1 MMNIMHTLK
10 KMRNKKRKL
19 KPAVKLVLFLLIV
32 ILIVTLFF
40 LFKDDKNNTKETK
53 KTNTTENNKPA
64 KPTEPEKPKNKFAA
78 GKYYIENNLARYEA
92 YLEANP
98 ELDIDEVI
106 KCVNSGIDK
115 TWYEDVE
122 PTDLSKGNLVIINKL
137 HYVDQNYEP
146 DNLVSMS
153 GYGNGYLVKD
163 AHDAYA
169 EMYEAAKAD
178 GMNLIITTSYRSY
191 GFQSTLYNNYV
202 KQDGQ
207 ASADT
212 YSARPGYSEHHS
224 GLAVDLSTP
233 SLTNAFTE
241 FIYTDEYQW
250 MKKNSY
256 KYGFIQRYTD
266 ENQYITGYQPEAWH
280 YRYVGK
286 DVAKYIYENNITFE
300 EYYAYFV
307 ENKKD

>member
-10 KMRNKKRKL
+10 KMKNRRRKL
-19 KPAVKLVLFLLIV
+19 KPAAKFIILLLFV
-32 ILIVTLFF
+32 IIIMGLFF
-40 LFKDDKNNTKETK
+40 VFKN
-53 KTNTTENNKPA
+53 NNKPKDNNEPNNSTNNNTN
-64 KPTEPEKPKNKFAA
+64 KPSNPDKPDNKPKNKFES
-78 GKYYIENNLARYEA
+78 GKYYIEKNLERYQA
-92 YLEANP
+92 YYEDNSDLS
-98 ELDIDEVI
+98 IDEVI
-106 KCVNSGIDK
+106 KRVNSGIDK

-122 PTDLSKGNLVIINKL
+122 PTDLTKGNLMIINKL
-137 HYVDQNYEP
+137 HYVDKNFEP

-163 AHDAYA
+163 THDAYA
-169 EMYEAAKAD
+169 EMYAAAKED
-178 GMNLIITTSYRSY
+178 GMNLLVTTSYRNY
-191 GFQSTLYNNYV
+191 GFQSTLYWNYV
-202 KQDGQ
+202 NSDGQ

-241 FIYTDEYQW
+241 FVYTDEYKW
-250 MKKNSY
+250 MQANCY

-286 DVAKYIYENNITFE
+286 DVAKYIHDNNITFE

-307 ENKKD
+307 EN

>member
-1 MMNIMHTLK
+1 MKNRRRH
-10 KMRNKKRKL
+10 L
-19 KPAVKLVLFLLIV
+19 KPFAKIMILLILV
-32 ILIVTLFF
+32 IIVLG
-40 LFKDDKNNTKETK
+40 LLVIFKNAKKDK
-53 KTNTTENNKPA
+53 KTDDPKQTENKITKPSNPD
-64 KPTEPEKPKNKFAA
+64 KPDNKPKNKFED
-78 GKYYIENNLARYEA
+78 GKYYLEKNLARYEA
-92 YLEANP
+92 YYEDNSDLS
-98 ELDIDEVI
+98 IDEVI
-106 KCVNSGIDK
+106 KRVNSGIDK

-122 PTDLSKGNLVIINKL
+122 PSDLTKGNLIIINKL

-153 GYGNGYLVKD
+153 GYGNGYLVQD
-163 AHDAYA
+163 AYDAYA
-169 EMYEAAKAD
+169 EMYAAAKAD
-178 GMNLIITTSYRSY
+178 GMNLLVTTSYRGY
-191 GFQSTLYNNYV
+191 GFQSTLYWNYV
-202 KQDGQ
+202 NQDGQ
-207 ASADT
+207 ENADT

-241 FIYTDEYQW
+241 FVYTDEYKW
-250 MKKNSY
+250 MQENCY

-286 DVAKYIYENNITFE
+286 DVAKYIHDNNITFE

-307 ENKKD
+307 ED

>member
-1 MMNIMHTLK
+1 MI
-10 KMRNKKRKL
+10 
-19 KPAVKLVLFLLIV
+19 LLILV
-32 ILIVTLFF
+32 IIVLG
-40 LFKDDKNNTKETK
+40 LLVIFKNAKKDK
-53 KTNTTENNKPA
+53 KTDEPKQTENKITKPSNPD
-64 KPTEPEKPKNKFAA
+64 KPDNKPKNKFED
-78 GKYYIENNLARYEA
+78 GKYYLEKNLDRYEA
-92 YLEANP
+92 YYENNSDLA
-98 ELDIDEVI
+98 IDEVI
-106 KCVNSGIDK
+106 KRVNSGIDK

-122 PTDLSKGNLVIINKL
+122 PSDLTKGNLVIINKL

-153 GYGNGYLVKD
+153 GYGNGYLVQ
-163 AHDAYA
+163 DAYDA
-169 EMYEAAKAD
+169 YVEMYAAAKAD
-178 GMNLIITTSYRSY
+178 GMNLLVTTSYRSY
-191 GFQSTLYNNYV
+191 GFQSTLYWNYV
-202 KQDGQ
+202 NQDGQ
-207 ASADT
+207 ENADT

-233 SLTNAFTE
+233 FLTNAFTE
-241 FIYTDEYQW
+241 FVYTDEYKW
-250 MKKNSY
+250 MQENSY

-307 ENKKD
+307 EDK

>member
-1 MMNIMHTLK
+1 MKN
-10 KMRNKKRKL
+10 RKRKL
-19 KPAVKLVLFLLIV
+19 KPAAKVFVLLLFV
-32 ILIVTLFF
+32 IIIMGLFF
-40 LFKDDKNNTKETK
+40 VFKNSHKDDKKNNEPDKTETNNTTKPSNNASDDKKE
-53 KTNTTENNKPA
+53 
-64 KPTEPEKPKNKFAA
+64 KNKFED
-78 GKYYIENNLARYEA
+78 GKYYLEKNLDRYEA
-92 YLEANP
+92 YAKENP
-98 ELDIDEVI
+98 DLDINEVI

-115 TWYEDVE
+115 TWYVDVE
-122 PTDLSKGNLVIINKL
+122 PTDLSKGNLMIINKL
-137 HYVDQNYEP
+137 HYVDQNFEP

-178 GMNLIITTSYRSY
+178 GMNLIITTSYRNY
-191 GFQSTLYNNYV
+191 GFQKTLYDRYV
-202 KQDGQ
+202 AEDGQ
-207 ASADT
+207 ANADT

-233 SLTNAFTE
+233 SLTNAFTQ
-241 FIYTDEYQW
+241 FIYTNEYQW
-250 MKKNSY
+250 MQKNCY

-286 DVAKYIYENNITFE
+286 DVAKYIYENNITYE

-307 ENKKD
+307 EK